1 MPYLKTE
8 RNTFLQMNIFQDLTK
23 VKAVHMSRQSV
34 MKAYFTIDYFNQL
47 AAYAVSGTSKNYAY
61 VVNCY
66 YEPGPA
72 TGEIRLFT
80 KDGTFETYTL
90 DKKITFNDKRV
101 DKADVPEMLKTTS
114 PDGSVN
120 QLIICKPDN
129 NGYIKNIKT
138 AVNKTSETYYVAK

>member
-1 MPYLKTE
+1 M
-8 RNTFLQMNIFQDLTK
+8 
-23 VKAVHMSRQSV
+23 
-34 MKAYFTIDYFNQL
+34 
-47 AAYAVSGTSKNYAY
+47 
-61 VVNCY
+61 
-66 YEPGPA
+66 
-72 TGEIRLFT
+72 

-120 QLIICKPDN
+120 QLIICKTDD

-138 AVNKTSETYYVAK
+138 AVNKTSETYYVDYLKLITEEDADK